1 MAKTII
7 KILRYVRSRIWGVE
21 RTWKTMKDKNSNN
34 SEILSFLINILVS
47 VITTTVV
54 YFLLSK

>member
-1 MAKTII
+1 MSDYKGMLEL
-7 KILRYVRSRIWGVE
+7 KNLRIWGVE
-21 RTWKTMKDKNSNN
+21 RMWKAMKDKNSNN
-34 SEILSFLINILVS
+34 SETLSFLINILVS

>member
-1 MAKTII
+1 
-7 KILRYVRSRIWGVE
+7 
-21 RTWKTMKDKNSNN
+21 MKDKNSSDN
-34 SEILSFLINILVS
+34 EILSFLINVFVS

>member
-1 MAKTII
+1 
-7 KILRYVRSRIWGVE
+7 
-21 RTWKTMKDKNSNN
+21 MKDKNSNDN
-34 SEILSFLINILVS
+34 EILSFLINVLVS